1 MTDSDEGIKVVA
13 RNRKAQHDYFLDD
26 RYEAGIA
33 LKGSEIKSI
42 RAGQAS
48 LQEAYVAIE
57 RGEAWLH
64 GAHIAPYQQASHLN
78 HDPRRTRKL
87 LLHKRE
93 LAKLQRA
100 TEQKGFT
107 IIPLRLY
114 LVRGLAKVEIALA
127 RGKRQY
133 DKRQKIRE
141 RDAQRQVD
149 RALSKRR

>member
-1 MTDSDEGIKVVA
+1 MSDQEGVKVVA
-13 RNRKAQHDYFLDD
+13 RNRKAQREYFLKD
-26 RYEAGIA
+26 RYEAGLA

-42 RAGQAS
+42 RAGQMS

-57 RGEAWLH
+57 RGEAWLFA
-64 GAHIAPYQQASHLN
+64 AHIAPYQHAGQQN
-78 HDPRRTRKL
+78 HEPTRPRKL

-93 LAKLQRA
+93 LSRLQRA

-107 IIPLRLY
+107 IVPLRVY

-127 RGKRQY
+127 KGKRQY
-133 DKRQKIRE
+133 DKRQQIRE

-149 RALSKRR
+149 RALSRRR